1 MILSLVNFCGGFWWV
16 LWWFGFGGFFN
27 FFFFFIYLID
37 GSLKTIGCHILG
49 LEEGRT
55 CFNEILTHTKSV
67 AEGCCLEG
75 QCGQKSSAF
84 SELI

>member
-1 MILSLVNFCGGFWWV
+1 MG
-16 LWWFGFGGFFN
+16 GFGGFCGGLVLVVFLI
-27 FFFFFIYLID
+27 FFFFYLID